1 MGEILPFVLGC
12 AFAGTIMALP
22 RRGRPVL
29 VPLGC
34 LGLGALA
41 SAINGELG
49 SGLWA
54 IFVSFDALL
63 VWIGA
68 FSTLSVVWLVRHVR
82 TAG

>member
-22 RRGRPVL
+22 RRVRPVL
-29 VPLGC
+29 VPIGC
-34 LGLGALA
+34 VIGGAIA
-41 SAINGELG
+41 SAVNGELS

-54 IFVSFDALL
+54 VFVSFDALL

-68 FSTLSVVWLVRHVR
+68 ASTLSVVWLVRHVR